1 MTESEFKE
9 GIKRLCE
16 RFGDRTYTKELL
28 AEYWFLVQSMPSGWI
43 EKKVTQWLTEK
54 SAPQRHQFMEGIR
67 IYKKSS
73 MEGALA
79 QSLEEMAENSA
90 NPSYARLCVE
100 TLKRKPQMTSQQWEE
115 AMEYLKS
122 VADRAEAE
130 KGRRCSCRNGMVF
143 VRDEFPSDWIPK
155 RYEFLYACRCPL
167 GQALRRESWY
177 FPSDVSKENPY
188 TLPFV
193 PPGTRDIDG
202 NLSFVLPEEKH
213 IDGNLP
219 YKED

>member
-1 MTESEFKE
+1 
-9 GIKRLCE
+9 
-16 RFGDRTYTKELL
+16 
-28 AEYWFLVQSMPSGWI
+28 
-43 EKKVTQWLTEK
+43 
-54 SAPQRHQFMEGIR
+54 
-67 IYKKSS
+67 

-79 QSLEEMAENSA
+79 QSLEKMIENSA

-100 TLKRKPQMTSQQWEE
+100 TLTRKPQMTAQQWEE

-143 VRDEFPSDWIPK
+143 ARDDK

-167 GQALRRESWY
+167 GQALRRESWH
-177 FPSDVSKENPY
+177 FPSDVDKENPY

-193 PPGTRDIDG
+193 PLGTKDIDG
-202 NLSFVLPEEKH
+202 NLPFVPPEEGR
-213 IDGNLP
+213 IDRNLP